1 MNALLSF
8 RLLAPI
14 GLLAAI
20 SLPLIVLIY
29 MRRQQPIPRHIP
41 SLRFWHPALGQERDR
56 SRLRPPPRSLLLLL
70 ELLVAALLTL
80 TLARP
85 AAKEALGALSAN
97 SSPRHQIVLLDG
109 STSMMATDGTSNK
122 TRFDL
127 GRARALKVIDGW
139 QPGDVIS
146 IVVFGSATRTFSVS
160 DAQQQRE
167 VKHDL
172 ATMPPPGGV
181 GDLNAVLDLASNLRL
196 PERANRIT
204 LITDGGL
211 TADPAVVKQVGMPI
225 ALDEVG
231 TPLDNLAVTEISADA
246 VSGQK
251 DTYRLTAE
259 ITNYSGDAVAVPYS
273 VLADG
278 VDVADNQVTVQ
289 PGESQPVSLQL
300 PAGTGQ
306 ALITTRR
313 LDGLLEDN
321 RATIILHQDA
331 RLSLAILL
339 VTDNPDKLQRALA
352 VLPGARVDTVPTS
365 TSGIGQMAAGY
376 DLVVYDGL
384 TPAPADLPSAPTI
397 FVQPQPIA
405 GLFAVTGAMPQPQ
418 ITRVHAG
425 DPLLADLDVEGLA
438 FGQTSAYQ
446 LPAGATEI
454 LGGSSD
460 NVTGPLL
467 WRGTV
472 HGQPSFT
479 LAFSIADSN
488 IGQRVV
494 FPVLVARMV
503 DELVQSPLPSAVSIG
518 EPIVFHPSPVTA
530 RISISSPSGQNTTLT
545 TGGASQG
552 EAMTFAGTS
561 EVGIYS
567 LTESRANGDVMARG
581 QFAVNAGN
589 RAESNLQPNAQLAA
603 LLQDSGTSA
612 GETGLKTASDLV
624 DLWPLVAAIALA
636 LLAVE
641 WIVAIVKL
649 PRLGRGGPERAD
661 GGAP

>member
-14 GLLAAI
+14 GLVAAI
-20 SLPLIVLIY
+20 SLPLIILIY
-29 MRRQQPIPRHIP
+29 MRRQQPIPRPIP

-56 SRLRPPPRSLLLLL
+56 SRLRPPPLSFLLLL
-70 ELLVAALLTL
+70 ELLIAALLTVA
-80 TLARP
+80 LARP
-85 AAKEALGALSAN
+85 AAKQALGAFSSN
-97 SSPRHQIVLLDG
+97 STPRHQIVLLDG
-109 STSMMATDGTSNK
+109 STSMLATDGASNK

-127 GRARALKVIDGW
+127 GRARAMKIVDDW
-139 QPGDVIS
+139 HAGDVIS

-160 DAQQQRE
+160 DIQQQRD
-167 VKHDL
+167 VRHQL
-172 ATMPPPGGV
+172 AILLPPGGI

-196 PERANRIT
+196 PERANRVT

-225 ALDEVG
+225 TLDEVG
-231 TPLDNLAVTEISADA
+231 TALDNLAVTEISADA

-251 DTYRLTAE
+251 DTYRITAE
-259 ITNYSGDAVAVPYS
+259 VTNFSPDAVAVPYS

-278 VDVADNQVTVQ
+278 TDVADNQITVQ
-289 PGESQPVSLQL
+289 PGESQPVSVQL

-306 ALITTRR
+306 ASITTRR
-313 LDGLLEDN
+313 LDGLLQDN

-352 VLPGARVDTVPTS
+352 VLPGAHVDTVASS
-365 TSGIGQMAAGY
+365 TAGIGQMAASY
-376 DLVVYDGL
+376 DLVVYDGV
-384 TPAPADLPSAPTI
+384 TPAPADLPAVPTI
-397 FVQPQPIA
+397 FVQPQPIT

-425 DPLLADLDVEGLA
+425 DPLLADLDVEGLT

-446 LPAGATEI
+446 LPAGAIEI
-454 LGGSSD
+454 LGGTSG

-467 WRGTV
+467 WRGQV
-472 HGQPSFT
+472 NHQPSFT

-488 IGQRVV
+488 IAQRVV

-503 DELVQSPLPSAVSIG
+503 NELVQSPLPSAVSIG
-518 EPIVFHPSPVTA
+518 EPIVFHPSAVTA
-530 RISISSPSGQNTTLT
+530 QIRISSPSGQNTSLATA
-545 TGGASQG
+545 GASQG
-552 EAMTFAGTS
+552 VAVTFAGTS

-567 LTESRANGDVMARG
+567 LTETRANGEVIARG

-589 RAESNLQPNAQLAA
+589 RTESNLQPNAQLAT
-603 LLQDSGTSA
+603 LLRDSGTSTTQ
-612 GETGLKTASDLV
+612 TGFKTPGDLV

-636 LLAVE
+636 LLTVE
-641 WIVAIVKL
+641 WIIAIARL
-649 PRLGRGGPERAD
+649 PRLGRGKQEYPE
-661 GGAP
+661 GGTP